1 MPSVMDVLSHWLSP
15 DYREV
20 AYNRAGEM
28 VEVKSPFNSK
38 TLLTHLPPLFSA
50 TVAVLM
56 LILTPIWAYRWAQIP
71 FLGVSLEQNNV
82 VSQIKGT
89 NWSARV
95 QGVKYLDRL
104 VELNGEPVPDIR
116 DVERVLVAN
125 RYKPIQATF
134 LSPGGERFTLE
145 ITPVHPSRG
154 DVVSLFVVPY
164 LVGVLFLAI
173 GLWVYRIKP
182 NLWESRALALFASGV
197 CMMLTTFLDISMTH
211 HATIIWSLAILLSAG
226 GLIYLALVFPRPVR
240 FVRARPQLR
249 YLPWAFLVLLV
260 PVMVIAVYFPPTP
273 YFYTT
278 AWQIGY
284 VCIMFG
290 FLLLIGMLISRILR
304 AESPI
309 VRQQSRVI
317 LFGGFIGF
325 LPVLSYL
332 AGLIVG
338 FPLEFH
344 AWLYFPPLILFPLS
358 ISYAI
363 LRYRLLDV
371 DTVLVRL
378 LTYALMT
385 VVAIAAFY
393 LLLAILSIVFQDA
406 VQASN
411 PAVIASYLFLLVLG
425 LTPLRN
431 FIQTTI
437 DRLFYR
443 SPADYRRVLSTL
455 SQSLTVTPNL
465 SQTLR
470 LLEEQL
476 QQALAPEK
484 FAIYLYNDDLGEY
497 FPHATREDSA
507 PPYQVNSPLIRLLA
521 SSQAPVWLPLDGP
534 LPPQLTNA
542 IASSSQRLRGFT
554 FVPLRY
560 EGRLIGFLSLGPRRS
575 GDPYT
580 SDDLDF
586 LSAVASQSTLAL
598 ENARLFTNLRRT
610 LDQTLEMKNLMDDI
624 FASMATGIITTD
636 IKYQI
641 TLFNRAAAEIF
652 GIPMSQV
659 LGHPLSQ
666 ALPSL
671 GAELEEA
678 TARVVNDNNTIL
690 NTELNSHSPTRGDLY
705 LRLSLSPLRDA
716 YLVTKGTTIVFEDLT
731 ERHKLE
737 AERELIHKTFG
748 RVVAPRVRDRLLADP
763 GNLQLRGA
771 KQTVTILFADLTG
784 FTTFSE
790 KHDPEV
796 VFSVLNSYLSLAAQ
810 AILEQEG
817 TLDKFMGDAVLAI
830 WNSPDIQ
837 EDHAVRAVRAAHEI
851 LRRSEAAHTFL
862 DDPDQHMSFRIG
874 ISTGPAMIGN
884 VGTYELF
891 NYTAIGDTV
900 NLAERLQKTARPGQV
915 LLEKATYDVVAD
927 QVIAKPL
934 ELITVKGRAQ
944 PVEVYVLKGLR

>member
-1 MPSVMDVLSHWLSP
+1 LNPTL
-15 DYREV
+15 
-20 AYNRAGEM
+20 NRT
-28 VEVKSPFNSK
+28 N
-38 TLLTHLPPLFSA
+38 LLTHLPPLVSA
-50 TVAVLM
+50 ALAALM
-56 LILTPIWAYRWAQIP
+56 LILTPIWAYRWIQIP

-82 VSQIKGT
+82 VSQIQGT
-89 NWSARV
+89 NWSARA
-95 QGVKYLDRL
+95 QGVRYLDRL

-116 DVERVLVAN
+116 DVERVLTASGY
-125 RYKPIQATF
+125 RPIKATF
-134 LSPGGERFTLE
+134 VRPTGEQFSLK
-145 ITPVHPSRG
+145 ITPVRPSTS
-154 DVVSLFVVPY
+154 DVISLFVVPY
-164 LVGVLFLAI
+164 LVAVLFLVI
-173 GLWVYRIKP
+173 GLWAYRLKP

-211 HATIIWSLAILLSAG
+211 HATIIWSLAILESAG
-226 GLIYLALVFPRPVR
+226 GLMYLALVFPRPVR
-240 FVRARPQLR
+240 FVRANPRLR

-260 PVMVIAVYFPPTP
+260 PMMFIAVYSPPNP

-284 VCIMFG
+284 VCIMLG
-290 FLLLIGMLISRILR
+290 FLLLIGMLIWRIID

-317 LFGGFIGF
+317 LFGVFIGL

-332 AGLIVG
+332 AGIILG
-338 FPLEFH
+338 LLPEFH

-371 DTVLVRL
+371 DAVLVRL

-385 VVAIAAFY
+385 VVAIGTFY
-393 LLLAILSIVFQDA
+393 VLLAVISFIFGGAIQ
-406 VQASN
+406 SN
-411 PAVIASYLFLLVLG
+411 NPVIIATYLFILVVG
-425 LTPLRN
+425 LTPLRKI
-431 FIQTTI
+431 IQTAI

-443 SPADYRRVLSTL
+443 SPADYRRVLTKL

-465 SQTLR
+465 HQTLR

-476 QQALAPEK
+476 QQTLAPER

-507 PPYQVNSPLIRLLA
+507 PPYQTNAPLIRLLA
-521 SSQAPVWLPLDGP
+521 SSPTPIWLPLDGSLPSQLRDATP
-534 LPPQLTNA
+534 L
-542 IASSSQRLRGFT
+542 QRLLGFT

-586 LSAVASQSTLAL
+586 LAAVASQSTLAL
-598 ENARLFTNLRRT
+598 ENARLFTNLRRN
-610 LDQTLEMKNLMDDI
+610 LDQTMEMKNLMDDI

-652 GIPMSQV
+652 GIPVSQV
-659 LGHPLSQ
+659 LGYPLSQ
-666 ALPSL
+666 ALP
-671 GAELEEA
+671 GFGPELEEA
-678 TARVVNDNNTIL
+678 TASVINQSNTIL
-690 NTELNSHSPTRGDLY
+690 NAELSSTSPTRGDLY

-748 RVVAPRVRDRLLADP
+748 RVVAPRIRDRLLADP
-763 GNLQLRGA
+763 RNLQLRGA
-771 KQTVTILFADLTG
+771 KQMVTILFADLQG

-790 KHDPEV
+790 KHDPEL

-810 AILEQEG
+810 AILEHEG
-817 TLDKFMGDAVLAI
+817 TLDKFMGDAVLGI
-830 WNSPDIQ
+830 WNSPDLQ
-837 EDHAVRAVRAAHEI
+837 EDHAERAVHAAREI
-851 LRRSEAAHTFL
+851 VRRSELAHLHL
-862 DDPDQHMSFRIG
+862 DNPDQRMLFRIG
-874 ISTGPAMIGN
+874 ITTGPAVIGN
-884 VGTYELF
+884 VGTDELF

-900 NLAERLQKTARPGQV
+900 NLAQRLEELAQPGQI
-915 LLEKATYDVVAD
+915 LLEKTTYDIVAD
-927 QVIAKPL
+927 QVIAEPL
-934 ELITVKGRAQ
+934 EPITVRGREQ
-944 PVEVYVLKGLR
+944 SVEVYLLKGFK